1 MSNKLENLCKTLQE
15 RYKASEEK
23 YKKDILTET
32 EHRTEIQKKFETSFQ
47 DLAAKVKD
55 EEEKRLLCIKNN
67 EETQKK
73 IESVVKG
80 QELKEQ
86 QLLTT
91 IKKLELEKEMANTK
105 LEQHVN
111 ISNQL
116 IDKAKLLQENL
127 EQSQKREDLLK
138 EQLKTYSDKYGEI
151 TELITKN
158 KDALTNYQKQL
169 KQLTIENNNLKEKSV
184 KSDKLLIENELN
196 KREQANQI
204 VQLTKQIDTL
214 KRLCSSLQVCFFI
227 IIICIL
233 NRKKERN

>member
-204 VQLTKQIDTL
+204 VQLTKQIETL
-214 KRLCSSLQVCFFI
+214 KRLCSSLQVWFFI

>member
-32 EHRTEIQKKFETSFQ
+32 QHRTEIQQKFEASFQ
-47 DLAAKVKD
+47 DLAAKIKD
-55 EEEKRLLCIKNN
+55 DEEKRLLCIKNN

-86 QLLTT
+86 QQLAI

-127 EQSQKREDLLK
+127 EQSQKREDILK

-158 KDALTNYQKQL
+158 KDALTDYQKQL
-169 KQLTIENNNLKEKSV
+169 KKLTIENNNLKEKSV

-196 KREQANQI
+196 KRDQANQI
-204 VQLTKQIDTL
+204 LQLTKQIETL
-214 KRLCSSLQVCFFI
+214 KRLCSSLQV
-227 IIICIL
+227 
-233 NRKKERN
+233 